1 MLSVEDVRVSFG
13 TRNVLDGVELE
24 VATGEVVALLGASG
38 SGKSTL
44 LRVIAGLLAPDDGRV
59 LWDGHDLAGV
69 PTHRRRFGLVFQDHQ
84 LFPDRDVAANV
95 AFGLRMARWSAR
107 EISPRVAELLDL
119 VGLSGFEHRAVH
131 DLSGDEAQRVA
142 LVRALAPEPRL
153 VLLDEPMGAL
163 DRDLRDRLTL
173 DLRALLRR
181 LGLTA
186 VHVTHDRE
194 EADAVADR
202 VVTMDALTGAR

>member
-119 VGLSGFEHRAVH
+119 VGLCGFEHRAVH
-131 DLSGDEAQRVA
+131 DLSGGEAQRVA